1 MLIGCYIFVTIVLLS
16 VICEETVTKKRQ
28 RRYLLFTPAT
38 QWGVFATVSIPLHP
52 NTYVSVAWFLEANY
66 YNVDNATY
74 FEPLLGDIE
83 TISRKRLD
91 RSIEAP
97 KKVMTRSSVYTLIE
111 SMLQKHGYPGRP
123 CLLRLICENAYAHFL
138 HNGLIGDLIYLIL
151 TPSASMSED
160 DVEDSFYEAEYYGL
174 EKKCKRY
181 TKRCPSNLLET
192 ITMYTDADNMA

>member
-1 MLIGCYIFVTIVLLS
+1 MLFSVHLVMSIVLLS
-16 VICEETVTKKRQ
+16 VICEETVTKKRT

-52 NTYVSVAWFLEANY
+52 ETYVSVAWFYEANY

-74 FEPLLGDIE
+74 FDALLGDIE
-83 TISRKRLD
+83 TVSRDRED
-91 RSIEAP
+91 RSIQAP
-97 KKVMTRSSVYTLIE
+97 KAVMTRSSIYAFIE

-123 CLLRLICENAYAHFL
+123 CLLRLICENADAHVL
-138 HNGLIGDLIYLIL
+138 HNGLMGDLIYLIL

-160 DVEDSFYEAEYYGL
+160 DIADSFYEAEYYGL
-174 EKKCKRY
+174 DNKCRKY

-192 ITMYTDADNMA
+192 ISLYADNLI